1 MPSLLFAFV
10 VVAIVV
16 VAVAVVVV
24 ASCRRRLLLCFL
36 SFFSLSIFFFA
47 AGHTNKNKSADLTR
61 ARECAIFELKHKSQ
75 LMWAENFCVPID
87 RAQLTLLTVEW
98 RWTEK
103 DSATELQRERERD
116 RDSQAA
122 RSGQNV
128 GHGPLMPLVGA
139 AMAKV
144 ISGPH

>member
-16 VAVAVVVV
+16 VAVVV
-24 ASCRRRLLLCFL
+24 ASCRRRLLLYFL
-36 SFFSLSIFFFA
+36 SLFFVVP
-47 AGHTNKNKSADLTR
+47 GHTNKNKSADLTR

-103 DSATELQRERERD
+103 DSARERERYIEI
-116 RDSQAA
+116 A
-122 RSGQNV
+122 RQ
-128 GHGPLMPLVGA
+128 LALVKML
-139 AMAKV
+139 AMAR
-144 ISGPH
+144 